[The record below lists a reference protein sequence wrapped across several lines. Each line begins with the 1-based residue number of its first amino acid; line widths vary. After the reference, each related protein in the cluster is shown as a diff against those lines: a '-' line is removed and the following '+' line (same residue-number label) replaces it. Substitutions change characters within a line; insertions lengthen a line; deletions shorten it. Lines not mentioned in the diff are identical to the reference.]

1 MLCGQCI
8 FFDYL
13 GRCHNGNTRRVEG
26 PYFAKGCKY
35 AEPKHKEQPK
45 TTNTMNEE
53 KTPTTQVCKTCGREL
68 PIEQFATNVKSKNG
82 HLHVCKECNFKARS
96 ESRKA
101 LTEKRQ
107 KRAMEIIEAHTR
119 NSPRSEMVRPNGKPL
134 VETPSSDPELLRVRR
149 ELREALTPTHPKDED
164 IAKMVHYASSKLLIA
179 ELTKRGWKGTL
190 TYVMTANLNCE

>member
-1 MLCGQCI
+1 
-8 FFDYL
+8 
-13 GRCHNGNTRRVEG
+13 
-26 PYFAKGCKY
+26 
-35 AEPKHKEQPK
+35 
-45 TTNTMNEE
+45 MNEE
-53 KTPTTQVCKTCGREL
+53 KTPTTKVCKTCGREL
-68 PIEQFATNVKSKNG
+68 PIEQFAMNVKSKDG

-107 KRAMEIIEAHTR
+107 KRAMEIIEAHTQ

-134 VETPSSDPELLRVRR
+134 VETPSSDPELLRIRR
-149 ELREALTPTHPKDED
+149 ELREALTPTLPKDED